1 MDGLP
6 TLDESVSIQEKL
18 RIIDESIA
26 EQQKAIDELLKPLLA
41 LKFERNTIIPISRLP
56 PELLCR
62 IFSLAQV
69 PHPTATEPN
78 LLEWINLTYVCRHWR
93 NVAISM
99 PSLWVIPPI
108 GNRKWVR
115 EMLRRSKGSSLVIRS
130 DTEKTPTRSGIV
142 LALRQI
148 HRIKEL
154 SLRNFYSDAWD
165 SIREMLT
172 KSAPQLERF
181 CLEGVDTVWVEI
193 DQELQVAQHLVIW
206 DDILRETESL
216 RQLELDYCQLNWD
229 SPFHFFRSLTH
240 LKLKDLPLG
249 FLPSGKQLM
258 NALKSMPDLEDLV
271 LWNSLPSPIDQQ
283 SSWGSEYT
291 HLALRSLSINSKHV
305 AYLEAFFHYVTFPP
319 TAIVKIV
326 CSDNHTYRRI
336 HTQAGAINQD
346 TYYSGFIIALARS
359 YSAITLDTT
368 FHSLKQHRDSDDEH
382 ECHLLFFV
390 DAFNMNEIVKTT
402 AIAHLDLSLSCGS
415 PDVVR
420 RVITDIFDS
429 SIPLHNISC
438 IYLHDD
444 ISGLDS
450 ETIANT
456 FGLKLPLLHSV
467 VVSGNGARPF
477 LNIMHLGIDGEAI
490 RSGETPIQELYFP
503 GVSSVGLHDI
513 TFRDTLEGTATT
525 HTLFDL
531 VPIELLQDF
540 LIQRCELGTPIETL
554 VLWDS
559 SYYSIY
565 DEDIKLLE
573 EIVVNVERQIE
584 LKDEEYLL
592 DWTSRSPSDEGDE
605 GELEEEAEE
614 A

>member
-6 TLDESVSIQEKL
+6 TLNERMSIAETL

-26 EQQKAIDELLKPLLA
+26 EQQKAIDELLKPLRA
-41 LKFERNTIIPISRLP
+41 LKYHRNTIIPISRLP

-62 IFSLAQV
+62 ILSLAQV

-93 NVAISM
+93 NIAISS
-99 PSLWVIPPI
+99 PSLWVTLPI
-108 GNRKWVR
+108 GNHKWVK

-130 DTEKTPTRSGIV
+130 DTGKASAESGIV
-142 LALRQI
+142 PALREI

-154 SLRNFYSDAWD
+154 SLRNFNSDAWH

-181 CLEGVDTVWVEI
+181 CLQGFDSAWVEM
-193 DQELQVAQHLVIW
+193 DSDSQRFVIW
-206 DDILRETESL
+206 DDILCKTESL
-216 RQLELDYCQLNWD
+216 RQLELEYCHLSWD
-229 SPFHFFRSLTH
+229 SHSHLFRSLTH
-240 LKLKDLPLG
+240 LKLKDLPRSS
-249 FLPSGKQLM
+249 LPSGKQLM
-258 NALKSMPDLEDLV
+258 NTLKSMPDLEVLA
-271 LWNSLPSPIDQQ
+271 LWNSLPSQMDQQ

-291 HLALRSLSINSKHV
+291 HLACLRSQSINSKHV
-305 AYLEAFFHYVTFPP
+305 AYLEAFFRYVMFPP

-326 CSDNHTYRRI
+326 CSDDHTSRRLR
-336 HTQAGAINQD
+336 TLAGAINQD

-368 FHSLKQHRDSDDEH
+368 FHSLKQYRDSDDEH
-382 ECHLLFFV
+382 ECHLLFFA
-390 DAFNMNEIVKTT
+390 DAFNLNEIVKTA

-438 IYLHDD
+438 IYLRDD

-477 LNIMHLGIDGEAI
+477 LNTMHLGIDGEAI

-503 GVSSVGLHDI
+503 GVSSVGLHEI
-513 TFRDTLEGTATT
+513 TFHGDT
-525 HTLFDL
+525 HPHFDL
-531 VPIELLQDF
+531 APLPIELLQNF

-554 VLWDS
+554 VLWGSRFD
-559 SYYSIY
+559 IY

-584 LKDEEYLL
+584 LKDDENSL
-592 DWTSRSPSDEGDE
+592 DWSSRSPSNEGDE
-605 GELEEEAEE
+605 GEVEEEAEE
-614 A
+614 AWRE